1 MQALLSFDQAPP
13 ISAPLR
19 FFLTAPLFGLLAGGL
34 ILYSGPLA
42 FASRWTPSTLA
53 LTHLITVGFML
64 QVMLG
69 ALLQLLPV
77 VVGANMTR
85 PLLTA
90 RLVHLLLSLGALA
103 LAAAFISFAPLLFG
117 TAVACLGAGIT
128 LFIASAGRALRG
140 IGASSPTVRGL
151 KAALLGLAATVLSGA
166 VLALALGW
174 SVPLPLLELTDLHL
188 GWGLMAWACT
198 VLAAVSFVVVPMFQ
212 LTPEYP
218 LWFARRFAFAV
229 LALLGLWTLAELWG
243 AVMPAR
249 LLGAATLAAGAAF
262 AALTLRLLGAS
273 KRPQHDASHRLWRW
287 SMTSALLAS
296 ALWLAS
302 RFIPALALWAGLP
315 LLLGVLLLL
324 GCFTSAIVG
333 MLYKIVPF
341 LVWLHLQ
348 NHGRGRVLAPN
359 MRKVLPQSRVDAQVL
374 AHFTCCAL
382 ATLAVFWPAWFA
394 HAAGLALVVANAWL
408 LRNLLYATG
417 VYRKHLLAL
426 EADPSKPPSAPG
438 ARPESGVGSG
448 KSPD

>member
-198 VLAAVSFVVVPMFQ
+198 VLAAVSFVVVPMF
-212 LTPEYP
+212 
-218 LWFARRFAFAV
+218 R
-229 LALLGLWTLAELWG
+229 
-243 AVMPAR
+243 
-249 LLGAATLAAGAAF
+249 
-262 AALTLRLLGAS
+262 
-273 KRPQHDASHRLWRW
+273 
-287 SMTSALLAS
+287 
-296 ALWLAS
+296 
-302 RFIPALALWAGLP
+302 
-315 LLLGVLLLL
+315 
-324 GCFTSAIVG
+324 
-333 MLYKIVPF
+333 
-341 LVWLHLQ
+341 
-348 NHGRGRVLAPN
+348 
-359 MRKVLPQSRVDAQVL
+359 
-374 AHFTCCAL
+374 
-382 ATLAVFWPAWFA
+382 
-394 HAAGLALVVANAWL
+394 
-408 LRNLLYATG
+408 
-417 VYRKHLLAL
+417 
-426 EADPSKPPSAPG
+426 
-438 ARPESGVGSG
+438 
-448 KSPD
+448 